1 MKQVSK
7 HNHAM
12 LMTEGPIAKLIIK
25 FALPVFWGNLF
36 QQLYNIVDSLIV
48 GNFAGDEALAAVSS
62 SGSLIFM
69 ITGFLLGV
77 FSGSSV
83 VISQYYGAKD
93 KENVQKALHTTI
105 AFAVISGLVL
115 ALVGIVLS
123 GQILKWMDTPK
134 NVLPNSTLY
143 FRIFFCGSVFSTVYN
158 AGAGVFQAVGDSKH
172 PLYYLIISSFTNVTL
187 DLLFVGIF
195 HYGVAG
201 AAIATIMSQFLSSIL
216 VIRRLAI
223 SEETYRLHFS
233 KIRIYGCMLK
243 RILRMGIPSGIQNSV
258 IGFANII
265 VQTNINAFGDLAMA
279 GCGSYSKLEGFAF
292 LPVTSFAMALTT
304 FVGQNIG
311 AGKLDRA
318 KKGARFGAVACALS
332 AELIGVIMFIGM
344 PIFIRAF
351 SQNPKIIEFG
361 TRQAHIECLFFCVLA
376 FSHACAG
383 VMRGAGKA
391 VVPMVVMLMFW
402 CVVRVTYITI
412 VTDIIPRIE
421 VIFWAYPMTW
431 TLSSI
436 TFAIYMISGKWL
448 KQKQLQ
454 EEAY

>member
-105 AFAVISGLVL
+105 AFAVISGLIL

-223 SEETYRLHFS
+223 SEETYRLHLS

>member
-1 MKQVSK
+1 MKQEVAN
-7 HNHAM
+7 NHAM
-12 LMTEGPIAKLIIK
+12 LMTEGPIARHIVK

-93 KENVQKALHTTI
+93 KKNLQNALHTTI
-105 AFAVISGLVL
+105 AFAIISGLLLVV
-115 ALVGIVLS
+115 VGILLS
-123 GQILKWMDTPK
+123 GKILVWMDTPK

-172 PLYYLIISSFTNVTL
+172 PLYYLIISSFTNVAL

-201 AAIATIMSQFLSSIL
+201 AAIATIISQCLSSLL
-216 VIRRLAI
+216 VIHRLAV
-223 SEETYRLHFS
+223 SEETYRLHFR
-233 KIRIYGCMLK
+233 KIRVHGCMLK
-243 RILRMGIPSGIQNSV
+243 RILQMGIPSGIQNSV

-311 AGKLDRA
+311 AREMERA
-318 KKGARFGAVACALS
+318 KKGAKFGAIACALS
-332 AELIGVIMFIGM
+332 AEVIGVIMFVGM

-351 SQNPKIIEFG
+351 SQNPKIIAFG

-391 VVPMVVMLMFW
+391 VVPMAVMLTFW

-412 VTDIIPRIE
+412 VTGIIPKIE
-421 VIFWAYPMTW
+421 VIFWAYPLTW

-436 TFAIYMISGKWL
+436 TFAIYLISGKWL
-448 KQKQLQ
+448 KQKKIY
-454 EEAY
+454 EEGM

>member
-1 MKQVSK
+1 
-7 HNHAM
+7 
-12 LMTEGPIAKLIIK
+12 MTEGPIAKLIIK

-105 AFAVISGLVL
+105 AFAVISGLIL

-223 SEETYRLHFS
+223 SEETYRLHLS

>member
-1 MKQVSK
+1 
-7 HNHAM
+7 
-12 LMTEGPIAKLIIK
+12 
-25 FALPVFWGNLF
+25 
-36 QQLYNIVDSLIV
+36 
-48 GNFAGDEALAAVSS
+48 
-62 SGSLIFM
+62 M

-105 AFAVISGLVL
+105 AFAVISGLIL

-223 SEETYRLHFS
+223 SEETYRLHLS

>member
-1 MKQVSK
+1 MSKQ
-7 HNHAM
+7 NHAM
-12 LMTEGPIAKLIIK
+12 LMTEGPIAKQIVS

-77 FSGSSV
+77 FSGASV
-83 VISQYYGAKD
+83 VISQYYGAED
-93 KENVQKALHTTI
+93 RENVQKALHTTI
-105 AFAVISGLVL
+105 SFALVSGLVL
-115 ALVGIVLS
+115 SVIGIFLS
-123 GQILKWMDTPK
+123 GQILKWMDTPE
-134 NVLPNSTLY
+134 NVLPNSTIY

-172 PLYYLIISSFTNVTL
+172 PLYYLIISSFTNVVL
-187 DLLFVGIF
+187 DLIFVGIF
-195 HYGVAG
+195 HYGVSG
-201 AAIATIMSQFLSSIL
+201 AAIATIMSQCLSSFL
-216 VIRRLAI
+216 VIRRLAV
-223 SEETYRLHFS
+223 SEDTYRLHFRRL
-233 KIRIYGCMLK
+233 RIHGCMLK
-243 RILRMGIPSGIQNSV
+243 KILRMGIPSGIQNSV

-311 AGKLDRA
+311 AARLDRA
-318 KKGARFGAVACALS
+318 KKGARFGAIACALS
-332 AELIGVIMFIGM
+332 AEAIGVIMFLGM
-344 PIFIRAF
+344 PVFLRAF
-351 SQNPKIIEFG
+351 SQNPAILDIG
-361 TRQAHIECLFFCVLA
+361 TRQAHIECLFYCVLA

-391 VVPMVVMLMFW
+391 VVPMVVMLTFW

-412 VTDIIPRIE
+412 VTRLIPQIE

-431 TLSSI
+431 SLSSI
-436 TFAIYMISGKWL
+436 TFAIYLISGKWL
-448 KQKQLQ
+448 KNKAVQGAKL
-454 EEAY
+454 